1 MKDVQAPGSREGDPP
16 DKAATKAESSE
27 PEEKRGSPLAPGLCQ
42 DPLEQRCQDRSQQ
55 DLVQSPAPPFTS
67 PTVSPLSFS
76 VCKMG
81 TVSSHLTRLQEDPGM
96 EYINHQAPR
105 CEALPGAFEY
115 SPPRNKQ
122 TNKSS
127 NRQFSNHLHHQTRFL
142 IYSCWF
148 CN

>member
-1 MKDVQAPGSREGDPP
+1 MGGRGVGPSLRHSTEVLCGWGPPGLRRGEGCTSTRVEGGRPPP

-42 DPLEQRCQDRSQQ
+42 DPLEQRCQDWSQQ

-67 PTVSPLSFS
+67 PTVSLLSFS

-96 EYINHQAPR
+96 EYIKHQAPG
-105 CEALPGAFEY
+105 LV
-115 SPPRNKQ
+115 
-122 TNKSS
+122 
-127 NRQFSNHLHHQTRFL
+127 
-142 IYSCWF
+142 
-148 CN
+148 